1 MSLRHRHLRK
11 FSSFLPHLSSGYHYQ
26 PSRRLL
32 NSVAS
37 LSSHLL
43 QQCNGIDTRFSERF
57 SDLGNSDS
65 PNLPKT
71 VSFRH
76 STTSQLSQV
85 SLSETQLLSF
95 LKSALDQLQG
105 PNHCWLNKVDENK
118 EFLKKGG
125 AFLVV
130 AGRFFQNS
138 EKVGC
143 NPAVIFEKA
152 KLLQQ
157 RFPSIQV
164 IGFQDCSSVCSA
176 DDRSQLIQLIMEEY
190 ISFPVLFSNK
200 NFSKLTEEACFI
212 LSKDFKNSLVFH
224 EKDLDIAML
233 NKAIEELSVQY
244 HVNNI
249 ALHKSSWSKEA
260 EIIKEPHFCTVL
272 QNLLLYFPGI
282 ACISTDES
290 GKRLFLSDSNHH
302 RIIIF
307 DGDGKILDCIGS
319 CPGFEDGEFESA
331 KLLRPAASFYHETE
345 DCLYIV
351 DSEVLID
358 IFGFVLSVKNHAIRR
373 ADLERRVLET
383 VYPTSSIHKKSTG
396 LWTWIRSKLGFTS
409 DDDVKFEEHDSPSLM
424 CPWHLIK
431 TEDNF
436 LIISRS
442 FETLWVMDFELGEVK
457 EVVKGFP
464 NTLEFCRHFILEK
477 VSLLKKM
484 PDYLLQQQRDANLA
498 REGLPYAGLISCVTT
513 FENHIIMCDTVSQ
526 GVLKLNRE
534 SGISSS
540 FQFSNLGMLGLPY
553 WLSFPLESFY
563 AVATGLSVRQTDH
576 IQQFSLLPGRVDIR
590 LSIDIPTDTEL
601 VEPLLESCIWCQAR
615 GAATEL
621 SVVENVAG
629 SSEKVGVAQQWYD
642 ELDNLAFWAPESEL
656 VVEDENATMD
666 TNPEDERMHID
677 CVVNTSPGTS
687 EVIIYAALYL
697 KLRRNHALQDDNDQE
712 KFAARIANILNPKEN
727 ERFDGKSCTKFLLK
741 SNRDLRDLFFIKPL
755 HVRIKLNSQDHQ
767 KADNSKDIV
776 LTDSSLNI
784 DVSLN

>member
-37 LSSHLL
+37 SSSHLL

-57 SDLGNSDS
+57 SDLGHSDS

-85 SLSETQLLSF
+85 SLSKTQLLSF

-118 EFLKKGG
+118 EFLKKDGTL
-125 AFLVV
+125 LVV

-143 NPAVIFEKA
+143 NPAVIFEKV

-176 DDRSQLIQLIMEEY
+176 DDR
-190 ISFPVLFSNK
+190 K
-200 NFSKLTEEACFI
+200 EACFI

-272 QNLLLYFPGI
+272 QNLLLYFP
-282 ACISTDES
+282 CISTDES
-290 GKRLFLSDSNHH
+290 GKRLFLSDRNHH

-307 DGDGKILDCIGS
+307 DGDGTILDCIGS

-331 KLLRPAASFYHETE
+331 KLLRPSASFYHETE

-351 DSEVLID
+351 DSE
-358 IFGFVLSVKNHAIRR
+358 NHAIRR
-373 ADLERRVLET
+373 ADLDRRVLET

-396 LWTWIRSKLGFTS
+396 LWTWIRNKLGFTS
-409 DDDVKFEEHDSPSLM
+409 DDDVKFEEHDSPSLT

-436 LIISRS
+436 LIISR
-442 FETLWVMDFELGEVK
+442 FETLWVMDFELGEIK

-484 PDYLLQQQRDANLA
+484 PDYLLQHQRDANLA
-498 REGLPYAGLISCVTT
+498 REGLPYAGLISCITT
-513 FENHIIMCDTVSQ
+513 FENHIIMCDTVGQ

-590 LSIDIPTDTEL
+590 LDIDIPTDTEL
-601 VEPLLESCIWCQAR
+601 VEPLHESCIWCQAR

-666 TNPEDERMHID
+666 TNPEDKRMHID

-697 KLRRNHALQDDNDQE
+697 KLRRNHVLQDDNDQE

-727 ERFDGKSCTKFLLK
+727 ESFDGKSCTKFLLK

-755 HVRIKLNSQDHQ
+755 HVRIKLNSQDHP

>member
-11 FSSFLPHLSSGYHYQ
+11 FSSFLPHSSSGYHYQ

-37 LSSHLL
+37 SSSHLL
-43 QQCNGIDTRFSERF
+43 QQCNGIDSRSSERF
-57 SDLGNSDS
+57 S
-65 PNLPKT
+65 

-118 EFLKKGG
+118 EFLKKDGT
-125 AFLVV
+125 FIVV

-143 NPAVIFEKA
+143 NPAVIFEKV

-272 QNLLLYFPGI
+272 QNLLLYFP

-351 DSEVLID
+351 DSE
-358 IFGFVLSVKNHAIRR
+358 NHAIRR

-457 EVVKGFP
+457 EVVRGFP

-526 GVLKLNRE
+526 GVLKLNRV

-601 VEPLLESCIWCQAR
+601 VEPLHESCIWCQAR

-642 ELDNLAFWAPESEL
+642 ELDNLAFWAPESKL

-755 HVRIKLNSQDHQ
+755 HVRIKLNSQDHP

>member
-37 LSSHLL
+37 SSGHLL

-57 SDLGNSDS
+57 S
-65 PNLPKT
+65 
-71 VSFRH
+71 
-76 STTSQLSQV
+76 
-85 SLSETQLLSF
+85 
-95 LKSALDQLQG
+95 G

-118 EFLKKGG
+118 EFLKKDGTL
-125 AFLVV
+125 LVV

-143 NPAVIFEKA
+143 NPAVIFEKV

-307 DGDGKILDCIGS
+307 DGDGTILDCIGS

-331 KLLRPAASFYHETE
+331 KLLRPSASFYHETE

-351 DSEVLID
+351 DSEALTI
-358 IFGFVLSVKNHAIRR
+358 
-373 ADLERRVLET
+373 
-383 VYPTSSIHKKSTG
+383 
-396 LWTWIRSKLGFTS
+396 
-409 DDDVKFEEHDSPSLM
+409 
-424 CPWHLIK
+424 
-431 TEDNF
+431 
-436 LIISRS
+436 S
-442 FETLWVMDFELGEVK
+442 FETLWVMDFELGEIK

-484 PDYLLQQQRDANLA
+484 PDYLLQHQRDANLA
-498 REGLPYAGLISCVTT
+498 REGLPYAGLISCITT
-513 FENHIIMCDTVSQ
+513 FENHIIMCDTVGQ

-590 LSIDIPTDTEL
+590 LNIDIPTDTEL
-601 VEPLLESCIWCQAR
+601 VEPLHESCIWCQAR

-666 TNPEDERMHID
+666 TNPEDKRMHID

-687 EVIIYAALYL
+687 EPRYDKTDFVL
-697 KLRRNHALQDDNDQE
+697 
-712 KFAARIANILNPKEN
+712 
-727 ERFDGKSCTKFLLK
+727 FLSPHRL
-741 SNRDLRDLFFIKPL
+741 
-755 HVRIKLNSQDHQ
+755 
-767 KADNSKDIV
+767 
-776 LTDSSLNI
+776 
-784 DVSLN
+784 

>member
-37 LSSHLL
+37 SSSHLL

-57 SDLGNSDS
+57 S
-65 PNLPKT
+65 

-85 SLSETQLLSF
+85 SLSKTQLLSF

-118 EFLKKGG
+118 EFLKKDGN
-125 AFLVV
+125 FLVV

-143 NPAVIFEKA
+143 NPAVIFEKV

-272 QNLLLYFPGI
+272 RNLLLYFP

-307 DGDGKILDCIGS
+307 DGDGTILDCIGS

-331 KLLRPAASFYHETE
+331 KLLRPSASFYHETE

-351 DSEVLID
+351 DSE
-358 IFGFVLSVKNHAIRR
+358 NHAIRR
-373 ADLERRVLET
+373 ADLDRRVLET

-396 LWTWIRSKLGFTS
+396 LWTWIRNKLGFTS
-409 DDDVKFEEHDSPSLM
+409 DDDVKFEEHDSPSLT

-442 FETLWVMDFELGEVK
+442 FETLWVMDFELGEIK

-484 PDYLLQQQRDANLA
+484 PDYLLQHQRDANLA
-498 REGLPYAGLISCVTT
+498 REGLPYAGLISCITT
-513 FENHIIMCDTVSQ
+513 FENHIIMCDTVGQ

-590 LSIDIPTDTEL
+590 LNIDIPTDTEL
-601 VEPLLESCIWCQAR
+601 VEPLHESCIWCQAR

-621 SVVENVAG
+621 SAVENVAG

-666 TNPEDERMHID
+666 TNPEDKRMHID
-677 CVVNTSPGTS
+677 YVVNTSPGTS

-697 KLRRNHALQDDNDQE
+697 KLRRNHVLQDDNDQE

-727 ERFDGKSCTKFLLK
+727 ESFDGKSCTKFLLK

-755 HVRIKLNSQDHQ
+755 HVRIKLNSQDHP

>member
-37 LSSHLL
+37 SSGHLL

-57 SDLGNSDS
+57 S
-65 PNLPKT
+65 
-71 VSFRH
+71 
-76 STTSQLSQV
+76 
-85 SLSETQLLSF
+85 
-95 LKSALDQLQG
+95 G

-118 EFLKKGG
+118 EFLKKDGTL
-125 AFLVV
+125 LVV

-143 NPAVIFEKA
+143 NPAVIFEKV

-307 DGDGKILDCIGS
+307 DGDGTILDCIGS

-331 KLLRPAASFYHETE
+331 KLLRPSASFYHETE

-351 DSEVLID
+351 DSEALTI
-358 IFGFVLSVKNHAIRR
+358 
-373 ADLERRVLET
+373 
-383 VYPTSSIHKKSTG
+383 
-396 LWTWIRSKLGFTS
+396 
-409 DDDVKFEEHDSPSLM
+409 
-424 CPWHLIK
+424 
-431 TEDNF
+431 
-436 LIISRS
+436 S
-442 FETLWVMDFELGEVK
+442 FETLWVMDFELGEIK

-484 PDYLLQQQRDANLA
+484 PDYLLQHQRDANLA
-498 REGLPYAGLISCVTT
+498 REGLPYAGLISCITT
-513 FENHIIMCDTVSQ
+513 FENHIIMCDTVGQ

-590 LSIDIPTDTEL
+590 LNIDIPTDTEL
-601 VEPLLESCIWCQAR
+601 VEPLHESCIWCQAR

-666 TNPEDERMHID
+666 TNPEDKRMHID

-697 KLRRNHALQDDNDQE
+697 KLRRNHVLQDDNDQE
-712 KFAARIANILNPKEN
+712 KFAARIANFLNPKEN
-727 ERFDGKSCTKFLLK
+727 ESFDGKSCTKFLLK

-755 HVRIKLNSQDHQ
+755 HVRIKLNSQDHP

>member
-1 MSLRHRHLRK
+1 
-11 FSSFLPHLSSGYHYQ
+11 
-26 PSRRLL
+26 
-32 NSVAS
+32 
-37 LSSHLL
+37 
-43 QQCNGIDTRFSERF
+43 
-57 SDLGNSDS
+57 
-65 PNLPKT
+65 
-71 VSFRH
+71 
-76 STTSQLSQV
+76 
-85 SLSETQLLSF
+85 
-95 LKSALDQLQG
+95 
-105 PNHCWLNKVDENK
+105 
-118 EFLKKGG
+118 
-125 AFLVV
+125 
-130 AGRFFQNS
+130 
-138 EKVGC
+138 
-143 NPAVIFEKA
+143 
-152 KLLQQ
+152 
-157 RFPSIQV
+157 
-164 IGFQDCSSVCSA
+164 
-176 DDRSQLIQLIMEEY
+176 
-190 ISFPVLFSNK
+190 
-200 NFSKLTEEACFI
+200 
-212 LSKDFKNSLVFH
+212 
-224 EKDLDIAML
+224 
-233 NKAIEELSVQY
+233 
-244 HVNNI
+244 
-249 ALHKSSWSKEA
+249 
-260 EIIKEPHFCTVL
+260 
-272 QNLLLYFPGI
+272 
-282 ACISTDES
+282 
-290 GKRLFLSDSNHH
+290 
-302 RIIIF
+302 
-307 DGDGKILDCIGS
+307 IGS

-436 LIISRS
+436 LIISRRILIILLKAPWLSSKFFLAFTFDLFIDFYSFISCLCAVITSS

-601 VEPLLESCIWCQAR
+601 VEPLHESCIWCQAR

-642 ELDNLAFWAPESEL
+642 ELDNLAFWAPESEM

-755 HVRIKLNSQDHQ
+755 HVRIKLNSQDHP

>member
-1 MSLRHRHLRK
+1 MFVVKL
-11 FSSFLPHLSSGYHYQ
+11 GYHYQ

-37 LSSHLL
+37 SSSHLL
-43 QQCNGIDTRFSERF
+43 QQCNGIDTRSSERF
-57 SDLGNSDS
+57 S
-65 PNLPKT
+65 
-71 VSFRH
+71 
-76 STTSQLSQV
+76 
-85 SLSETQLLSF
+85 
-95 LKSALDQLQG
+95 G

-118 EFLKKGG
+118 EFLKKDGT
-125 AFLVV
+125 FIVV

-143 NPAVIFEKA
+143 NPAVIFEKV

-164 IGFQDCSSVCSA
+164 IGFQDCISVCSA

-272 QNLLLYFPGI
+272 QNLLLYFP

-351 DSEVLID
+351 DSE
-358 IFGFVLSVKNHAIRR
+358 NHAIRR

-540 FQFSNLGMLGLPY
+540 FQFSNLGMLELPY

-601 VEPLLESCIWCQAR
+601 VEPLHESCIWCQAR
-615 GAATEL
+615 GAATQL

-642 ELDNLAFWAPESEL
+642 ELDNLAFWAPESKL

-755 HVRIKLNSQDHQ
+755 HVRIKLNSQDHP

>member
-1 MSLRHRHLRK
+1 MFVVEL
-11 FSSFLPHLSSGYHYQ
+11 GYHYQ

-37 LSSHLL
+37 SSSHLL

-57 SDLGNSDS
+57 S
-65 PNLPKT
+65 

-85 SLSETQLLSF
+85 SLSKTQLLSF

-118 EFLKKGG
+118 EFLKKDGN
-125 AFLVV
+125 FLVV

-143 NPAVIFEKA
+143 NPAVIFEKV

-272 QNLLLYFPGI
+272 RNLLLYFP

-307 DGDGKILDCIGS
+307 DGDGTILDCIGS

-331 KLLRPAASFYHETE
+331 KLLRPSASFYHETE

-351 DSEVLID
+351 DSE
-358 IFGFVLSVKNHAIRR
+358 NHAIRR
-373 ADLERRVLET
+373 ADLDRRVLET

-396 LWTWIRSKLGFTS
+396 LWTWIRNKLGFTS
-409 DDDVKFEEHDSPSLM
+409 DDDVKFEEHDSPSLT

-442 FETLWVMDFELGEVK
+442 FETLWVMDFELGEIK

-484 PDYLLQQQRDANLA
+484 PHYLLQHQRDANLA
-498 REGLPYAGLISCVTT
+498 REGLPYAGLISCITT
-513 FENHIIMCDTVSQ
+513 FENHIIMCDTVGQ

-590 LSIDIPTDTEL
+590 LNIDIPTDTEL
-601 VEPLLESCIWCQAR
+601 VEPLHESCIWCQAR

-621 SVVENVAG
+621 SAVENVAG

-666 TNPEDERMHID
+666 TNPEDKRMHID
-677 CVVNTSPGTS
+677 YVVNTSPGTS

-697 KLRRNHALQDDNDQE
+697 KLRRNHVLQDDNDQE

-727 ERFDGKSCTKFLLK
+727 ESFDGKSCTKFLLK

-755 HVRIKLNSQDHQ
+755 HVRIKLNSQDHP

>member
-1 MSLRHRHLRK
+1 MGLTLD
-11 FSSFLPHLSSGYHYQ
+11 LPRGFQ
-26 PSRRLL
+26 
-32 NSVAS
+32 
-37 LSSHLL
+37 
-43 QQCNGIDTRFSERF
+43 
-57 SDLGNSDS
+57 
-65 PNLPKT
+65 T

-85 SLSETQLLSF
+85 SLAETQLLSF

-118 EFLKKGG
+118 EFLNKDGT
-125 AFLVV
+125 FIVV

-143 NPAVIFEKA
+143 NPAVIFEKV

-272 QNLLLYFPGI
+272 QNLLLYFP

-351 DSEVLID
+351 DSE
-358 IFGFVLSVKNHAIRR
+358 NHAIRR

-601 VEPLLESCIWCQAR
+601 VEPLHESCIWCQAR

-642 ELDNLAFWAPESEL
+642 ELDNLAFWAPESKL
-656 VVEDENATMD
+656 VVEDENATID

-755 HVRIKLNSQDHQ
+755 HVRIKLNSQDHP